1 LDASSADLFA
11 KTNDRYRLCS
21 TDRSGWFAVCRIS
34 KIEAAGDAA
43 CKAKQFVE
51 RRSMIADFRAKA
63 AMDDASYP
71 LFVLAQ
77 T

>member
-1 LDASSADLFA
+1 MMRKLSI
-11 KTNDRYRLCS
+11 LCCIHWLNPQS
-21 TDRSGWFAVCRIS
+21 FAVCRIS

-51 RRSMIADFRAKA
+51 RRSMIADFRAKTA
-63 AMDDASYP
+63 TDDESYP
-71 LFVLAQ
+71 LFVVTQ